1 MKRLLL
7 TICLYLLSTSLNA
20 QNGNN
25 YHIVEQFVYHQLEI
39 IDAQTKQTIESFDDY
54 KGGVASAIV
63 GEQEYLIITMTED
76 MGFKL
81 VIVNKAE
88 EVFEGKWK
96 IRMYQGGE
104 NVSGLG
110 SYTANVFFNYNL
122 QHNTKIPETIRF
134 EMDGSP
140 YIYELSGIIKIE

>member
-1 MKRLLL
+1 MF
-7 TICLYLLSTSLNA
+7 CLYLFTTGLYA

-25 YHIVEQFVYHQLEI
+25 YHVNEQFVYHQLEI
-39 IDAQTKQTIESFDDY
+39 INAQTKQTIERFDDY
-54 KGGVASAIV
+54 KGGVASAVI
-63 GEQEYLIITMTED
+63 GEQEYLIIIMTED
-76 MGFKL
+76 MVFKL

-88 EVFEGKWK
+88 EVFEGKSK

-122 QHNTKIPETIRF
+122 QQNTKIPETIRF